1 VFARPGL
8 PRFDYLQASTAA
20 EAVALLQDYGQDAR
34 PLMGGTD
41 LFPGLREGRIR
52 PRVLVDVKGLPGMHE
67 LAYEEGSGLRV
78 GAAVTMNQLAAHP
91 LVQERYPILAQ
102 AAGSVASYQI
112 RNRATIGGNL
122 CNASPCADTAPAILV
137 LEAEVLV
144 LGPQGERAIAAG
156 DFFLGPG
163 RTSLRPGEIMT
174 SLRIPP
180 APAGVAAR
188 YLKLGRCRTGDLS
201 LVGVAVYALGPGNG
215 SDHRFR
221 IGLGSV
227 APTPVRAS
235 EAEAWLA
242 RGEAGEEAFE
252 EAAAKAMAAASPI
265 SDVRGTAEYQRAMV
279 RTLTLRGLRD
289 VWGQL
294 AS

>member
-1 VFARPGL
+1 MQAR
-8 PRFDYLQASTAA
+8 TAD
-20 EAVALLQDYGQDAR
+20 EAVALLEDYGQDAQ

-41 LFPGLREGRIR
+41 LFPGLREGRVR
-52 PRVLVDVKGLPGMHE
+52 ARVVVDVKGLPGMRQ
-67 LAYEEGSGLRV
+67 LAYEEGRGLHI

-91 LVQERYPILAQ
+91 LVQQRYPILAQ

-144 LGPQGERAIAAG
+144 FGPQGERAIAAG

-163 RTSLRPGEIMT
+163 RTSIQPGEFMT
-174 SLRIPP
+174 GLRIPP

-201 LVGVAVYALGPGNG
+201 LVGVGVYAFGPGNG
-215 SDHRFR
+215 AGYEFR
-221 IGLGSV
+221 IALGSV

-235 EAEAWLA
+235 EAEAWL
-242 RGEAGEEAFE
+242 RNVEAGDEAFE
-252 EAAAKAMAAASPI
+252 GAAERARAAASPI
-265 SDVRGTAEYQRAMV
+265 SDVRGTADYQRAMV
-279 RTLTLRGLRD
+279 RTLTLRGLRE

>member
-1 VFARPGL
+1 MFARPGL
-8 PRFDYLQASTAA
+8 PRFDYMQARTAD

-52 PRVLVDVKGLPGMHE
+52 PRVLIDVKGLPGMRD
-67 LAYEEGSGLRV
+67 LAYEEGTGLRI
-78 GAAVTMNQLAAHP
+78 GAAVTMNELAAHP

-122 CNASPCADTAPAILV
+122 CNASPCADTAPAVLL
-137 LEAEVLV
+137 LEAEVLAF
-144 LGPQGERAIAAG
+144 GPQGERAIAAG

-163 RTSLRPGEIMT
+163 RTAIQPGEFMT
-174 SLRIPP
+174 GLRIPP
-180 APAGVAAR
+180 APDGVAAR

-201 LVGVAVYALGPGNG
+201 LVGVGVVGFEPENG
-215 SDHRFR
+215 SDYRFR
-221 IGLGSV
+221 IALGSV
-227 APTPVRAS
+227 APTPVRAR

-242 RGEAGEEAFE
+242 QNKAGEEAFE
-252 EAAAKAMAAASPI
+252 EAATRARAAAKPI

-279 RTLTLRGLRD
+279 RALTLRGLRQ
-289 VWGQL
+289 VWAQL
-294 AS
+294 SF